1 MTMNGC
7 KTDSINLDTW
17 DKVSEFLDAGFWQP
31 SPTFFEHVIQHKNLY
46 PTDAFSKGQLASKS
60 WLLKVLYSVIPE
72 EFKKPAT
79 KKVSYSVIPNVT
91 ILGSWIG
98 TLVEPLH
105 KNFNLE
111 RIYGIDLDADSIE
124 KSEKL
129 NQQYVQDGWKYKGVV
144 SDVSMIDCSNM
155 QFETSGELITVKP
168 DWIINTSC
176 EHMDTGWF
184 DTVDTDQLIIMQTN
198 NSEEFDGH
206 INPCYTL
213 EDMQAKYPL
222 SNQLYIGEMI
232 TPAYTRYMQIGYK

>member
-1 MTMNGC
+1 MTMNGYE
-7 KTDSINLDTW
+7 TDSINLDTW
-17 DKVSEFLDAGFWQP
+17 NKVSEFLDAGFWQP

-105 KNFNLE
+105 KNFNLQ
-111 RIYGIDLDADSIE
+111 RIYGIDLDARSIE
-124 KSEKL
+124 LSEKL
-129 NQQYVQDGWKYKGVV
+129 NQKYVQDGWKYKGVV
-144 SDVSMIDCSNM
+144 SDINM
-155 QFETSGELITVKP
+155 LNCDNMEFETGGELITVKP

-176 EHMDTGWF
+176 EHMTTEWF
-184 DTVDTDQLIIMQTN
+184 NSIDNDQLIIMQTN
-198 NSEEFDGH
+198 DSEGFEGH
-206 INPCYTL
+206 INTCKDVK
-213 EDMQAKYPL
+213 DMMEKYPM
-222 SNQLYIGEMI
+222 SKIEYAGELK
-232 TPAYTRYMQIGYK
+232 TPAYTRLMQIGYK